1 MYLCCLEKNFKHAK
15 RLKEE
20 RDALTQEGIKS
31 QDKLERLLKELT
43 EDKKSLEK
51 AQQESADLEAEI
63 GEKDCLA
70 GKIFTFSLPWR
81 LNEILILPPTGANEE
96 RGRKN
101 GRRRER
107 S

>member
-1 MYLCCLEKNFKHAK
+1 M
-15 RLKEE
+15 KEE

-63 GEKDCLA
+63 GEKDRLA
-70 GKIFTFSLPWR
+70 GKIFTFSLSWR
-81 LNEILILPPTGANEE
+81 LNEILILPGLLE
-96 RGRKN
+96 RTRK
-101 GRRRER
+101 GGGKMTDPGDEVE
-107 S
+107 